1 MKQTISKDE
10 KNEIIDRVN
19 QHNDR
24 CYKVGGLL
32 ADAITCSAS
41 KSVIECYH
49 TMVNGN
55 LETGIQYC
63 CLMSKYGFDAVVDRI
78 DGSVVSR
85 DAVDTTELLEDGVL
99 RYLGWEFAEDDSA
112 SQDAEMAA
120 AYYID
125 MLEDCMIPENR
136 GMIFAEWANSIENEL
151 EQEVFDEYFADESQD
166 TKNWF
171 VVYHNEKK
179 D

>member
-1 MKQTISKDE
+1 MMVKDFL
-10 KNEIIDRVN
+10 NDLIDMVN
-19 QHNDR
+19 SHNDR

-32 ADAITCSAS
+32 ADAITCGAS
-41 KSVIECYH
+41 KPVIECYH

-55 LETGIQYC
+55 LATGIQYC

-85 DAVDTTELLEDGVL
+85 DAVDTAELLEDGVL
-99 RYLGWEFAEDDSA
+99 RYFGWEFAEDDA
-112 SQDAEMAA
+112 IDTA
-120 AYYID
+120 AYYIK

-136 GMIFAEWANSIENEL
+136 GMMYAKWADSITCEL

-179 D
+179 G